1 MQQLIDL
8 RDFFFNMLSKRN
20 GAAYAKKNYRTML
33 MLVFSSYYVAFLL
46 IIAVLQYKAGIAVSP
61 FIKENIFIQLIVGIF
76 IFAPYYYTFQFLFRK
91 MAKYP
96 MDKHMSSEKYKGLR
110 RKAWGIS
117 MLGITL
123 IVLVPW
129 GLDSLLPAFN
139 KLDALSLP

>member
-1 MQQLIDL
+1 
-8 RDFFFNMLSKRN
+8 
-20 GAAYAKKNYRTML
+20 ML
-33 MLVFSSYYVAFLL
+33 MLVFSSYYVALLL
-46 IIAVLQYKAGIAVSP
+46 IIAVLQYKAGIVVSP

-110 RKAWGIS
+110 KKAWGIS
-117 MLGITL
+117 MFGITL

-129 GLDSLLPAFN
+129 GLDRLLPAFD